1 MPKCID
7 RFTTGSKGHID
18 DIGLSLHNP
27 WGELAVGKRCFKVP
41 KEKRV
46 PNILN
51 IQKLQKKSAQ
61 KLPSIC
67 LIFKNVFP
75 SLTKCLMLVITFP
88 VKLGWNDQMTLYVI
102 TNLDYNIGMY

>member
-7 RFTTGSKGHID
+7 QFTTRSKGNID
-18 DIGLSLHNP
+18 DIDLSLHNP
-27 WGELAVGKRCFKVP
+27 WGELAVGKICFKVP

-61 KLPSIC
+61 KLPSIG
-67 LIFKNVFP
+67 LIF
-75 SLTKCLMLVITFP
+75 
-88 VKLGWNDQMTLYVI
+88 
-102 TNLDYNIGMY
+102 